1 MEGHTARSQRLK
13 EISYVEFRATCD
25 TNTKIWNLKVSEF
38 LQQLKYPVA
47 R

>member
-1 MEGHTARSQRLK
+1 MEGHPARCERFK

-25 TNTKIWNLKVSEF
+25 TNTKVWDLKVSEF